1 MVGNRRGVVTKNYCD
16 DVKYA
21 QVVEEQIGG
30 QLKLIGAEVVGGRI
44 GDPQSW
50 RGDRRGSSHLDA
62 LCSKHPS
69 YFPEKF
75 TGRTCKI
82 QAVGF

>member
-62 LCSKHPS
+62 LCSKRLVSQESLLVEHV
-69 YFPEKF
+69 KF
-75 TGRTCKI
+75 